1 MCWEDVVKAPPS
13 EARTVI
19 PDTGVLVGLADMLS
33 MDLLDTYMRNTRQNA
48 IQNLDHDSGKAKNHI
63 VESLRKALQDV
74 ESLRKALQGPKESVR
89 VLRNWLLPAICA
101 AGPPRCPAT
110 RGLEMG

>member
-48 IQNLDHDSGKAKNHI
+48 IPRIWTTTRARRKTISWRASGKLSRTWRASGKLSRVRRSLIEDFDALHALDHVGGQGHGK
-63 VESLRKALQDV
+63 RD
-74 ESLRKALQGPKESVR
+74 P
-89 VLRNWLLPAICA
+89 
-101 AGPPRCPAT
+101 
-110 RGLEMG
+110 